1 MKTILLFRM
10 ILLTM
15 LFSVQNFYAQKHQV
29 ELQKLFGEENVT
41 YLDSSGFKEYYRINV
56 RQLINHDDIHR
67 GFFNQQVLLGI
78 QDPEAVTVLQTEGYS
93 IPKHYNDPNFKTELT
108 TLLNGN
114 QVIIEH
120 RYFGSSIPDSLSKKF
135 LTYEQASNDDHFIKE
150 KLAHLLPG
158 KWVSTGVSKS
168 GDAALAYRFYY
179 PNDVDATVAYGI
191 SITTEA
197 EDPRFDDYIK
207 GRRKTEEGQKINKAQ
222 IYLLKNKKKL
232 LPIFQKA
239 FEFEKQELTN
249 WDVETLYDYG
259 VLDLEVSFWQYYKSL
274 DDFKAEINMIVEE
287 ESKRDGFPV
296 IIKLDHFENR
306 LTLFAAYM
314 TMGLISKKMTSHYY
328 QAFSEGGYYGYEE
341 TPFLQ
346 YLKLK
351 DYPLSIFAMEPTVFN
366 GKFRQDEKKWSE
378 TKMEKVIFINGDNDP
393 WAVYKIKPA
402 KGSDNLQVIVA
413 NANHTLKLKDLPN
426 EDYKNVMLKLNKWL
440 DLNLNV
446 NRSQDE
452 SQK

>member
-15 LFSVQNFYAQKHQV
+15 LFSTQNLYAQKYQV

-41 YLDSSGFKEYYRINV
+41 YLDSSAFKEYYRINV
-56 RQLINHDDIHR
+56 RQLINHHDIHR

-93 IPKHYNDPNFKTELT
+93 IPKHYNNPNFKTELT
-108 TLLNGN
+108 TLLNAN

-150 KLAHLLPG
+150 KLAHLLHG

-207 GRRKTEEGQKINKAQ
+207 GRRKTEEGQKINEAQ
-222 IYLLKNKKKL
+222 INLLKNKKKL

-239 FEFEKQELTN
+239 FEFEKQDLTN
-249 WDVETLYDYG
+249 WDLETLYDYG

-274 DDFKAEINMIVEE
+274 DDLKAEINMIVEE
-287 ESKRDGFPV
+287 ESKREGFPV
-296 IIKLDHFENR
+296 SMKLDTFEDR

-351 DYPLSIFAMEPTVFN
+351 DYPLSIFAMEPTIFN
-366 GKFRQDEKKWSE
+366 GKFRQDEKKWTE

-393 WAVYKIKPA
+393 WAVYKIKRA
-402 KGSDNLQVIVA
+402 KGLDNLQIMVN
-413 NANHTLKLKDLPN
+413 NANHTLKLKDLPD
-426 EDYKNVMLKLNKWL
+426 EDYKNVLFKLNKWL
-440 DLNLNV
+440 DMNLDV

-452 SQK
+452 AQK